1 MKCMKG
7 SSRNDSDP
15 IQYND
20 VQPNAGVANTPA
32 TPASVPPSAQP
43 SATPHSANVF
53 ATRRGASS
61 LM

>member
-1 MKCMKG
+1 MKG
-7 SSRNDSDP
+7 SSRNDSEP
-15 IQYND
+15 IQYSD
-20 VQPNAGVANTPA
+20 VQPNTGVANTPA

-43 SATPHSANVF
+43 SATPHSAKVL